1 MDDNVLGATTKLCG
15 GTKSSTNK
23 SSSSSVSVFDLV
35 SYDESE
41 SRDDDEEEDDP
52 EFIQIWKP
60 KEIKKHKKQNK
71 ETKH

>member
-1 MDDNVLGATTKLCG
+1 M
-15 GTKSSTNK
+15 
-23 SSSSSVSVFDLV
+23 SVFDLV

-60 KEIKKHKKQNK
+60 KEIKKHKKQNQ

>member
-1 MDDNVLGATTKLCG
+1 M
-15 GTKSSTNK
+15 
-23 SSSSSVSVFDLV
+23 SVFDLV

-60 KEIKKHKKQNK
+60 KEIKKKT
-71 ETKH
+71 EAKH

>member
-60 KEIKKHKKQNK
+60 KEIKKKT
-71 ETKH
+71 EAKH